1 MAAILLVIAIAISMV
16 VVRIGATAL
25 ELTGMPWDRAKFQ
38 ALSAFSNAG
47 FTTRESE
54 EIVRHPLRRKIV
66 TYLIVLGNAGLV
78 TVIGSVA
85 GSVIEPQPIH
95 VLGRVAA
102 MAAVVAALFWLAR
115 RPPVARRLRER
126 VRRWIA
132 RRYAIEMWSAEEL
145 LHLDHG
151 YELTRFDLS
160 PDSPAIGHTLR
171 QLKLRQNAVQVL
183 AVERGL
189 RFVAV
194 PGGRFRPAC
203 RGWPGGLRQ
212 SRFGRPAAG
221 ARRRPG
227 PSRHRGC
234 CRGRAPRAV
243 RAATCWGFGGRHLSR
258 PGCQVHVPRPRRA
271 HPG

>member
-194 PGGRFRPAC
+194 PGGDFALHAGDGLVVYGNRDSVDRLLAPGDDQAHLVIEDVAEVAPRERSERP
-203 RGWPGGLRQ
+203 
-212 SRFGRPAAG
+212 PAAG
-221 ARRRPG
+221 
-227 PSRHRGC
+227 S
-234 CRGRAPRAV
+234 V
-243 RAATCWGFGGRHLSR
+243 DDT
-258 PGCQVHVPRPRRA
+258 
-271 HPG
+271 

>member
-1 MAAILLVIAIAISMV
+1 MAAVLLVIAIAISMI

-25 ELTGMPWDRAKFQ
+25 ELTGMPWNRAKFQ

-85 GSVIEPQPIH
+85 GSVIEPQPI
-95 VLGRVAA
+95 RVIGKVAV
-102 MAAVVAALFWLAR
+102 MAAVVACLFWLAR
-115 RPPVARRLRER
+115 RPAIARRLRER

-151 YELTRFDLS
+151 YELTKFDLAE
-160 PDSPAIGHTLR
+160 DSPAIGHTLR
-171 QLKLRQNAVQVL
+171 HLKLRQNAVQVL
-183 AVERGL
+183 AVERGQ

-194 PGGRFRPAC
+194 PGGDFALRAGDGLVVYGNRDSVDRLLA
-203 RGWPGGLRQ
+203 PGDDQAHLVIEDV
-212 SRFGRPAAG
+212 AEV
-221 ARRRPG
+221 
-227 PSRHRGC
+227 
-234 CRGRAPRAV
+234 APRDRTERQADHA
-243 RAATCWGFGGRHLSR
+243 RAD
-258 PGCQVHVPRPRRA
+258 
-271 HPG
+271 